1 MKFASSNDFPR
12 SILTSM
18 INDNHTDDDNDIIKF
33 YFGRAGEMS
42 IKNCIR
48 ALKKNIKKMSELH
61 LQ

>member
-33 YFGRAGEMS
+33 YFGRAGEML

-48 ALKKNIKKMSELH
+48 ALKKNIKKM
-61 LQ
+61 